1 MIGVETGGFPYW
13 WILPLVMMGLCFFM
27 MRRKRGSICGVCS
40 SRKSSRPMGF
50 PESGTGIVDERH
62 ALGERAK
69 EEYEEKKGQ

>member
-1 MIGVETGGFPYW
+1 MFGVEFGELSYW
-13 WILPLVMMGLCFFM
+13 WIFPIVMIGLCFIM
-27 MRRKRGSICGVCS
+27 MRGKWGSICGVCS